1 MPAYQ
6 VADELRAGRLVAVL
20 PQCEEAP
27 LPIQVVFPS
36 TRLLSAKVRAFVD
49 LIVETCD
56 WRFVAM

>member
-1 MPAYQ
+1 
-6 VADELRAGRLVAVL
+6 VKRT
-20 PQCEEAP
+20 P

-56 WRFVAM
+56 WRFVDL

>member
-1 MPAYQ
+1 
-6 VADELRAGRLVAVL
+6 VVVL

-27 LPIQVVFPS
+27 QPIQVVFPT